1 MPGLLVQPALPSI
14 SIKSSRIAGPP
25 KNELTIIEV
34 FLRLEN
40 FFTMKVLVIN
50 AGSSSVKYQLYEM
63 PEEKV
68 LAKGNLERI
77 GEEMSRLSHAY
88 DGQTYTVDKKV
99 ADHDVAM
106 ELILQ
111 TLVGKDGGVISD
123 VREIDAVG
131 HRVVHGGEEFT
142 GSVVIADEVVKS
154 IEKFADLAP
163 LHNPPNLTGI
173 RAAQHNLPHAMQVAC
188 FDTAFHA
195 TLPQVAY
202 LYALPF
208 ELYEKYRVRRYGFHG
223 TSHRYVARRAAHLL
237 GKDKAEVNLIT
248 CHLGNGC
255 SMAAV
260 KKGVS
265 VDTSMGLTPLEGLV
279 MGTRSG
285 DIDPAILFYLSDKG
299 YSVKELNAICNKK
312 SGLLGISGQSNDM
325 RNLRELAT
333 GGDKRAQLAI
343 DIFAYRIKKYIGTYT
358 AVLGTVDAVVFT
370 GGIGE
375 NGPDVR
381 AQICSDQPQIG
392 IEIDPEKN
400 SVTLRK
406 EGAISTDNSRVK
418 VFVIPT
424 DEEVA
429 IAKDTYELAQ

>member
-1 MPGLLVQPALPSI
+1 MKKV
-14 SIKSSRIAGPP
+14 K
-25 KNELTIIEV
+25 
-34 FLRLEN
+34 
-40 FFTMKVLVIN
+40 MKVLVIN

-63 PEEKV
+63 PEERV

-77 GEEMSRLSHAY
+77 GETMSKLSYSY
-88 DGQTYTVDKKV
+88 DGQVYTIDKKV
-99 ADHDVAM
+99 PDHEAAM

-111 TLVGKDGGVISD
+111 SLVGRDGGVIGD
-123 VREIDAVG
+123 VGEIGAVG

-142 GSVVIADEVVKS
+142 GSVVITDEVVKS

-173 RAAQHNLPHAMQVAC
+173 RAAWHKLPHAMQVAC

-202 LYALPF
+202 LYALPY

-223 TSHRYVARRAAHLL
+223 TSHRYVAHRAAFLL
-237 GKDKAEVNLIT
+237 GKDIKEVNLIT

-255 SMAAV
+255 SMTAV

-285 DIDPAILFYLSDKG
+285 DLDPAILFYLAEKG
-299 YSVKELNAICNKK
+299 YSIQELNTLCNRQ
-312 SGLLGISGQSNDM
+312 SGLLGISGRSNDM
-325 RNLRELAT
+325 RNLRELAA
-333 GGDKRAQLAI
+333 GGDKRARLAI
-343 DIFAYRIKKYIGTYT
+343 DIFSYRIKKYIGTYT

-375 NGPDVR
+375 NGADVR
-381 AQICSDQPQIG
+381 AQICSFLPQIG
-392 IEIDPEKN
+392 IEIDADKN
-400 SVTLRK
+400 AGMLRK
-406 EGAISTDNSRVK
+406 EGAISTDSSRVK
-418 VFVIPT
+418 VFVIAT
-424 DEEVA
+424 DEEAA
-429 IAKDTYELAQ
+429 IAKDTYGLAKNKRS